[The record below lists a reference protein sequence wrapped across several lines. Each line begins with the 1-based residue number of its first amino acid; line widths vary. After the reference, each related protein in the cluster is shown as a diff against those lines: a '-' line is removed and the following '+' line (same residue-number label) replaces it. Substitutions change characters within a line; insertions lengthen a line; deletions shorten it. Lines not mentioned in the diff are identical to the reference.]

1 MGHYVHLGATASTSS
16 FGLNV
21 DELASRVAQRVS
33 DRVTTGVD
41 RAIDNGV
48 TKIATSVSAS
58 VDRFV
63 DSPTGSAVF
72 DKIENKL
79 NEVVVNVVKDHK
91 IELALLGLAGLSF
104 FMGGSNVAG
113 KMGPR
118 GTRVAFVTGAV
129 ALALVASGAF
139 APPEEKTP
147 ASQPIRRT
155 PAR

>member
-1 MGHYVHLGATASTSS
+1 MGHYVHLGATASPSS
-16 FGLNV
+16 FSLNV

-79 NEVVVNVVKDHK
+79 NEVVVDVVKEHK
-91 IELALLGLAGLSF
+91 VELALLGLAGLSF

-118 GTRVAFVTGAV
+118 GTRVAFVTGVV
-129 ALALVASGAF
+129 ALALVASGVF
-139 APPEEKTP
+139 APPEEKPP
-147 ASQPIRRT
+147 APQPIRRT